1 MLANIINNIIK
12 LITGKAL
19 ITASGTLFN
28 TIDHPASETYCFAT
42 KNTPSPLADFHTFN
56 VMLNTRAAAMKMLFL
71 VDSDL
76 VRTPLKI
83 KGLIKDKEILINL
96 FKPLNYA

>member
-42 KNTPSPLADFHTFN
+42 KNTP
-56 VMLNTRAAAMKMLFL
+56 NTAI
-71 VDSDL
+71 
-76 VRTPLKI
+76 PI
-83 KGLIKDKEILINL
+83 KK
-96 FKPLNYA
+96 